1 MTGHAPSAQLPPNA
15 DSPQWQID
23 RATFAAALDALL
35 DMPTLADLRIGVAK
49 LRRRL
54 ADPDDRLRQSGDDAI
69 HFTPEVLQAELDQ
82 IAAART
88 LERARYY
95 LSRLRRSLTAQR
107 FAPASDIDL
116 YRWKEYDDILT
127 DSLWLIERRDN
138 SGVHRADYWGNFV
151 PQIPRQFIR
160 RYTRPGEWVI
170 DPFAGSGTTLIEARR
185 LGRHAIGIELQ
196 AQMVDHVHQLLA
208 AEPPTHPT
216 IAAIEQGDSLE
227 TDFQALLARYGATS
241 AQLVL
246 LHPPYHDII
255 RFSSDPR
262 DLSNAP
268 TITDF
273 LNRLKL
279 LTERLAAALDRG
291 RYLALVIG
299 DTYRR
304 GEWYPLGFQAMETIR
319 ACGFSLKSII
329 VKNFTD
335 TLGKRGSAEL
345 WRYRALAGGFYV
357 FKHEYIF
364 LLRRR

>member
-1 MTGHAPSAQLPPNA
+1 MTGRSPSAQLPPDA
-15 DSPQWQID
+15 ESPQWQLN
-23 RATFAAALDALL
+23 REVLAAALDALL
-35 DMPTLADLRIGVAK
+35 AAPALAELRGGVAE
-49 LRRRL
+49 LRQRL
-54 ADPDDRLRQSGDDAI
+54 ANPGDPLHHAGEYAVR
-69 HFTPEVLQAELDQ
+69 FTPEVLHGELDQ

-95 LSRLRRSLTAQR
+95 VARLRRALEAQR

-116 YRWKEYDDILT
+116 HRWKEYDDILT

-160 RYTRPGEWVI
+160 RYTRPGEWVL

-185 LGRHAIGIELQ
+185 LGRHAIGVELQ
-196 AQMVDHVHQLLA
+196 APMVARVQQLLA
-208 AEPPTHPT
+208 AEPPAHSTV
-216 IAAIEQGDSLE
+216 AAIEQGDSLLM
-227 TDFQALLARYGATS
+227 DFPALLSRYGTAS
-241 AQLVL
+241 VQLVL

-255 RFSSDPR
+255 RFSDDPR

-268 TITDF
+268 SIDEF
-273 LNRLKL
+273 LARLTL
-279 LTERLAAALDRG
+279 VAERVAAVLDRG

-299 DTYRR
+299 DTYRH
-304 GEWYPLGFQAMETIR
+304 GEWHPLGFQAMEAIR

-329 VKNFTD
+329 VKNFTA

>member
-1 MTGHAPSAQLPPNA
+1 MTGHSPSAQLPPDA
-15 DSPQWQID
+15 GAPQWQID
-23 RATFAAALDALL
+23 RTAFAAALDALL
-35 DMPTLADLRIGVAK
+35 DMSTLADMRRGVTE
-49 LRRRL
+49 LYRRL
-54 ADPDDRLRQSGDDAI
+54 ADPTDRLHHANTDMVT
-69 HFTPEVLQAELDQ
+69 FTPEVLQAELEQ
-82 IAAART
+82 IIAART

-95 LSRLRRSLTAQR
+95 LGRLRRSLTTQR

-160 RYTRPGEWVI
+160 RYTRPGEWVL

-185 LGRHAIGIELQ
+185 LGRHAIGVELQ
-196 AQMVDHVHQLLA
+196 ARMVARVQQLLA
-208 AEPPTHPT
+208 AEPPAYPT
-216 IAAIEQGDSLE
+216 IAAIEQGDSLT
-227 TDFQALLARYGATS
+227 TDFPALLSRYGAS
-241 AQLVL
+241 SVQLVL

-255 RFSSDPR
+255 RFSDDPR

-268 TITDF
+268 TIDDF
-273 LNRLKL
+273 LTRLTQ
-279 LTERLAAALDRG
+279 LTERVAAVLDRG

-299 DTYRR
+299 DIYRH
-304 GEWYPLGFQAMETIR
+304 GEWHPLGFQAMEAIR
-319 ACGFSLKSII
+319 TCGFSLKSII
-329 VKNFTD
+329 VKNFTG

>member
-1 MTGHAPSAQLPPNA
+1 MTGHSSSAQAPFDAEL
-15 DSPQWQID
+15 PQWQLQREALATVID
-23 RATFAAALDALL
+23 TLLAAPNLV
-35 DMPTLADLRIGVAK
+35 DLHAGITT
-49 LRRRL
+49 
-54 ADPDDRLRQSGDDAI
+54 LRQRLSDPRDPLRQPGPDSILFSA
-69 HFTPEVLQAELDQ
+69 PVLIAELDQ
-82 IAAART
+82 IEAART

-95 LSRLRRSLTAQR
+95 LRRLRRSLREQR

-127 DSLWLIERRDN
+127 DSLWLIDRRDS

-160 RYTRPGEWVI
+160 RYTRPGEWVL

-185 LGRHAIGIELQ
+185 LGRHAIGVELQ
-196 AQMVDHVHQLLA
+196 ADMVARVRELVA
-208 AEPPTHPT
+208 AEPVVQPTV
-216 IAAIEQGDSLE
+216 AAIEQGDSLAI
-227 TDFQALLARYGATS
+227 DFADLLARYGATS
-241 AQLVL
+241 AQLAL

-255 RFSSDPR
+255 RFSDDPR

-268 TITDF
+268 TIDDF
-273 LNRLKL
+273 LRRLTL
-279 LTERLAAALDRG
+279 LTERVAAVLDRG

-299 DTYRR
+299 DIYRH
-304 GEWYPLGFQAMETIR
+304 GEWQPLGFWAMEAIQS
-319 ACGFSLKSII
+319 CGFSLKSIV
-329 VKNFTD
+329 VKNFTG

-364 LLRRR
+364 VLRRR